1 MLFNSLEFVV
11 FFPIVF
17 AVYWLARQNG
27 KLQNAI
33 LVVASGVLCM
43 GGLEIYLLNWLY
55 SHVDIYYRASIA

>member
-1 MLFNSLEFVV
+1 MLLNSLEFVV

-33 LVVASGVLCM
+33 LVVASGVF
-43 GGLEIYLLNWLY
+43 Y
-55 SHVDIYYRASIA
+55 A